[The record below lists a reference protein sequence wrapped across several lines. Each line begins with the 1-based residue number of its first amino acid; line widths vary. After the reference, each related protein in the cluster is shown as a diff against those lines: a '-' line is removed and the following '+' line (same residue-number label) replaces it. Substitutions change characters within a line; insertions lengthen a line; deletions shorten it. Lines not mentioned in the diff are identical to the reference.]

1 MGRELIFNNEFEKL
15 YNYDGEL
22 GVVYSK
28 EKSKFILWAPT
39 AEKVDLVLYGDDGY
53 DYNCKPVKTYNMNK
67 GINGTWIVEINEEL
81 NGQYYNYL
89 VTIDGIVNE
98 VVDPY
103 AKAVGVNGKR
113 GMVIDL
119 NSTNPEGWE
128 EDRKPE
134 LKAPTDSIIY
144 EAHVRDLT
152 IDETSGIKDEFK
164 GKFKGLT
171 ESNSHIPGTNIKTVI
186 NHIKNMG
193 FTHIHL
199 LPSFDYGSVD
209 ETKLDEPQFNWGYD
223 PENYNVPEGSYSTN
237 PYLGDVRIREF
248 KEMVKALH
256 EAGIRVVMDVVYNHT
271 FNLDSCL
278 NKAVPKY
285 YYRQDEEGNY
295 SDASACGNETAS
307 DRYMFRRYMV
317 DSVVYWAKEYHI
329 DGFRFDLMALH
340 DITTMKEIRTTLDEV
355 DESILIY
362 GEGWTGGDTPL
373 SSEEQALKVNT
384 VKYGD
389 LQIAAFSDDMRD
401 AIKGHVFEDATP
413 GFVNGFNGLEDVIK
427 FGIVASTENDQVEYT
442 GGPNQY
448 SGYGTTAWANQPYQT
463 INYASAHDNLT
474 LWDKLQTTNPDASE
488 KELLA
493 MNKMSAALVLTS
505 QGIPFF
511 QAGEEIARTKVNED
525 GSFNHNSYNASDSV
539 NKIDWTR
546 KEEYSDLFEYYKGL
560 ITLRKS
566 HKSFRMNTTS
576 DIQSGLNFLDV
587 TDSNVVAYTLD
598 GKQTNDSWDNIA
610 VIFNSNDCEVE
621 VELPSSDWTIVVNGE
636 KAGVESLGTVDGN
649 TVVVP
654 AKASYVLVDTNSYN
668 ESLEDDDIVED
679 DEEEKEPS
687 VDVDQETN
695 EKPVINAKDLELKV
709 GDKFDALN
717 GVTASDKEDGDL
729 TSSIKVVEN
738 TVNTKKAGKY
748 KVTYKVTDSDNNE
761 TTLTINVTVKAK
773 EMPKTGGQNS
783 FVVLAI
789 ALGLVVSGSLV
800 IKRKRKEA

>member
-28 EKSKFILWAPT
+28 EKSKFILWVPT

-329 DGFRFDLMALH
+329 DGFRFDLMGIH
-340 DITTMKEIRTTLDEV
+340 DIETMKLIREELNKIDP
-355 DESILIY
+355 SIIVY
-362 GEGWTGGDTPL
+362 GEGWMGGPSPL
-373 SSEEQALKVNT
+373 KEDDAALKKNT
-384 VKYGD
+384 YKFGE
-389 LQIAAFSDDMRD
+389 LQIAAFSDDCRD
-401 AIKGHVFEDATP
+401 GVKGHVFYEKEA
-413 GFVNGFNGLEDVIK
+413 GFANGKDGLEETIK
-427 FGIVASTENDQVEYT
+427 FAVVASTPHKEVDKTNIV
-442 GGPNQY
+442 Y
-448 SGYGTTAWANQPYQT
+448 SDEFWANEPYQT
-463 INYASAHDNLT
+463 VTYASAHDNYT
-474 LWDKLQTTNPDASE
+474 LWDKLQIVSPEASKEELIKTNKLIAGII
-488 KELLA
+488 
-493 MNKMSAALVLTS
+493 LTS
-505 QGIPFF
+505 QGISFIH
-511 QAGEEIARTKVNED
+511 AGEEMARTKVDED
-525 GSFNHNSYNASDSV
+525 GKLVENSFASSDKV
-539 NKIDWTR
+539 NKIYWDR
-546 KEEYSDLFEYYKGL
+546 KIEYKDLVEYYKGL
-560 ITLRKS
+560 ISLRKEY
-566 HKSFRMNTTS
+566 KAFRMNS
-576 DIQSGLNFLDV
+576 NKDIQKNIHFLEKGKDFES
-587 TDSNVVAYTLD
+587 DNLVAYII
-598 GKQTNDSWDNIA
+598 DSKNIDDKCSKIA
-610 VIFNSNDCEVE
+610 VIIN
-621 VELPSSDWTIVVNGE
+621 
-636 KAGVESLGTVDGN
+636 A
-649 TVVVP
+649 
-654 AKASYVLVDTNSYN
+654 N
-668 ESLEDDDIVED
+668 ET
-679 DEEEKEPS
+679 EEKVNLHEENWGVFVNDKKS
-687 VDVDQETN
+687 GN
-695 EKPVINAKDLELKV
+695 EVIEV
-709 GDKFDALN
+709 LN
-717 GVTASDKEDGDL
+717 DNIVNIAPK
-729 TSSIKVVEN
+729 SIKV
-738 TVNTKKAGKY
+738 
-748 KVTYKVTDSDNNE
+748 
-761 TTLTINVTVKAK
+761 L
-773 EMPKTGGQNS
+773 
-783 FVVLAI
+783 
-789 ALGLVVSGSLV
+789 
-800 IKRKRKEA
+800 IKQ